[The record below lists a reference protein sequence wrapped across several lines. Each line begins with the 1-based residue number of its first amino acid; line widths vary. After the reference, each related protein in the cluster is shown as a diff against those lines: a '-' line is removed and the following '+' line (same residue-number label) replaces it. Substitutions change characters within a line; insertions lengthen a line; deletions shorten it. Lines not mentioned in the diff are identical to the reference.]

1 MSPSGRLPLVSA
13 YAFDPDRRHVVVV
26 WPATVGS
33 LAHVIVDLDA
43 TVADEDAGALCGA
56 LSRLSQVLWDT
67 YVRPASA
74 ADDDDERERR
84 AHERQQLGIVVA
96 ALREPNLADGSGV
109 LFVSYSTVEESA
121 HRLGRV
127 LARFGDAAL
136 VEAVAADVQLEIDA
150 VMRAE
155 LGDLSGRAVQA
166 VALDRLDVSPVQVA
180 AADELLRADPL
191 GAQLLSAAVD
201 PAAGCVA
208 AAHWLA
214 AAAVVAAD
222 ASGNTPGG
230 VFAEAD
236 DIQPVSVDVPTLV
249 VEQIVDAAVPPR
261 EVVLGLLRTAVAAGN
276 GEVADPGD
284 GRDEALAGARVRAA
298 MVNPRRPARDLL
310 EHLLDGIAS
319 CRLLYE
325 EYAGAEDSEGCVD
338 GAGGV
343 DDNAVA
349 TGTVTGD
356 GRYDACE
363 DGRPQGEEIA
373 DGFAVLVRGQ
383 VAAVRGRLI

>member
-1 MSPSGRLPLVSA
+1 VSA

-56 LSRLSQVLWDT
+56 LSRLSQALWDT

-84 AHERQQLGIVVA
+84 AHERQQLDIVVA
-96 ALREPNLADGSGV
+96 ALREPNLADGSGA
-109 LFVSYSTVEESA
+109 LIVSYSTVEESA

-127 LARFGDAAL
+127 LARVGDAAL

-191 GAQLLSAAVD
+191 GGQLLSAAVD
-201 PAAGCVA
+201 PAAACVA
-208 AAHWLA
+208 TAHWLA

-222 ASGNTPGG
+222 ASGNTPSG

-261 EVVLGLLRTAVAAGN
+261 EVVLGLLRTAVAAGD
-276 GEVADPGD
+276 GEVAD
-284 GRDEALAGARVRAA
+284 GRDEAPAAARVRAA
-298 MVNPRRPARDLL
+298 IVNPRRPARDLL

-325 EYAGAEDSEGCVD
+325 EYAGAEGCVD
-338 GAGGV
+338 GAGGG

-349 TGTVTGD
+349 TGTVIGD
-356 GRYDACE
+356 GRYDACA

>member
-121 HRLGRV
+121 HRLG
-127 LARFGDAAL
+127 
-136 VEAVAADVQLEIDA
+136 
-150 VMRAE
+150 
-155 LGDLSGRAVQA
+155 
-166 VALDRLDVSPVQVA
+166 
-180 AADELLRADPL
+180 
-191 GAQLLSAAVD
+191 QLLSAAVD

-338 GAGGV
+338 GAGGG